1 MAVRGIVGLF
11 SIKPAAPAGAGGQM
25 ALADHFREL
34 RGRLFRSILL
44 FLVLVIAAFFFYNQ
58 LFDLLLRPYNHAREL
73 LGHGRVSMPV
83 ISGVGGP
90 FLLQIKLCATAALV
104 CSSPYWLYQIW
115 SFILPGLHPNER
127 KWTRIFAAIAG
138 PLFFAGVA
146 TGYWILPKG
155 LHVLL
160 GLTPKS
166 VENLVE
172 FNEYF
177 SFVVRLLLLFGVAFE
192 IPLFVV
198 MLNLAG
204 VISGRTLGHYRPW
217 IIVGVFTFAAV
228 ATPSTDPF
236 TMCMLAIPMTVLFLI
251 SEVVARL
258 VDRRRAAAVPAW
270 DDDAASPL
278 DTD

>member
-1 MAVRGIVGLF
+1 MTVRGIVGFL
-11 SIKPAAPAGAGGQM
+11 STKPRSAAGAGGQM

-34 RGRLFRSILL
+34 RARLLRSVLV
-44 FLVLVIAAFFFYNQ
+44 FLVLLIAAFFFYNQ
-58 LFDLLLRPYNHAREL
+58 LFDLLLKPYNHAREL

-90 FLLQIKLCATAALV
+90 FMLQIKLCAAAAVV

-115 SFILPGLHPNER
+115 SFILPGLHANER
-127 KWTRIFAAIAG
+127 RWTRIFAAVAG
-138 PLFFAGVA
+138 PLFLAGVA

-160 GLTPKS
+160 GLTPAS

-192 IPLFVV
+192 IPLFVI

-204 VISGRTLGHYRPW
+204 VITGRKLGQYRPW

-236 TMCMLAIPMTVLFLI
+236 TMCMLAVPMTVLFMI
-251 SEVVARL
+251 SELVARL
-258 VDRRRAAAVPAW
+258 VDRRRAAASPEW
-270 DDDAASPL
+270 DDDQASPL
-278 DTD
+278 GTD